1 MISRTRFLIATVLAC
16 ATAVMAA
23 AQAPAVFAIRDARVV
38 TGAGAV
44 LERGTVLVK
53 DGRIAEVGSNVA
65 IPKEAWVIDGK
76 GLTVYPGLIDG
87 LSTWGLPE
95 APAAPPA
102 TGGGR
107 GSQAAQLQT
116 TPGAPPPPRSNGP
129 EDRPGT
135 NSWVKAAD
143 QVRPAERRV
152 EQARSAGFTSAVVFP
167 RQGLV
172 GGHGAVV
179 NLAGETAGK
188 MVVEPSAGLWLSVQ
202 PNGYSGY
209 PSSLMG
215 VFAYFRQLWL
225 DLSWYRQAKAAYGK
239 EPQVSPRPAY
249 DRALEGMLDAKR
261 VLLPAPNPV
270 ALERM
275 LKLTHDIQTPVVLYG
290 VVEGYRMA
298 GDLKKYGVPVILNV
312 KWPVRERDSDPE
324 EQTPLRTLEMR
335 DKAPTSPAALAAA
348 GVPFAV
354 SSDGQDSPRELIR
367 SLKKSI
373 DLGLSREDALRA
385 LTLSPARIFGVAD
398 RMGTVERGKIA
409 NLVVTD
415 GDLFEERTKVQMVF
429 IDGVKYLPAPE
440 APAGPSGGNSA
451 RRPGAG
457 EEGSER

>member
-1 MISRTRFLIATVLAC
+1 MISRIRFLIGAVLAC
-16 ATAVMAA
+16 AAATTAT

-44 LERGTVLVK
+44 LEHGAVLVK
-53 DGRIAEVGSNVA
+53 DGLIAEVGSTVA

-95 APAAPPA
+95 TPAAPPA
-102 TGGGR
+102 AGGGR
-107 GSQAAQLQT
+107 ALQMAQLQAA
-116 TPGAPPPPRSNGP
+116 PGAALPPRSNGP

-152 EQARSAGFTSAVVFP
+152 EQARSAGFTSAVIFP

-179 NLAGETAGK
+179 NLARETAGK
-188 MVVEPSAGLWLSVQ
+188 MVIEPSAGLWLSLQ
-202 PNGYSGY
+202 PAGYSGY

-215 VFAYFRQLWL
+215 VLAYFRQLWL
-225 DLSWYRQAKAAYGK
+225 DLSWYRQTKAAYAK
-239 EPQVSPRPAY
+239 SPQLSPRPAY

-261 VLLPAPNPV
+261 VLLPAPNPI

-275 LKLTHDIQTPVVLYG
+275 VKLMHDIQTPVVFYG
-290 VVEGYRMA
+290 VLEGHRMA
-298 GDLKKYGVPVILNV
+298 GDLKKSGMPVILNV

-324 EQTPLRTLEMR
+324 EQTPLRTLEVR
-335 DKAPTSPAALAAA
+335 EKAPTSPAALAAA

-354 SSDGQDSPRELIR
+354 SSDGQESPREVIR

-373 DLGLSREDALRA
+373 DLGLSKEDALRA

-409 NLVVTD
+409 NLLVTD
-415 GDLFEERTKVQMVF
+415 GDLFEEKTKVQMVF

-440 APAGPSGGNSA
+440 APAGPAGANSA

-457 EEGSER
+457 EEGSDR